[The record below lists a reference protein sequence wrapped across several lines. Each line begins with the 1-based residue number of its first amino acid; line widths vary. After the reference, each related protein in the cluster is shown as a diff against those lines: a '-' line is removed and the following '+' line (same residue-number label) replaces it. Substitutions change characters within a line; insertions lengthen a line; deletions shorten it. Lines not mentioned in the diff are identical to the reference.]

1 MSTPTRIA
9 NPARVM
15 GGQPPGG
22 CAATPGDIFTRMK
35 EERHEP
41 QR

>member
-9 NPARVM
+9 SPATGM

-22 CAATPGDIFTRMK
+22 CAATPRDIFTRMK
-35 EERHEP
+35 EVAP
-41 QR
+41 